1 MRFFPDTR
9 QTTDRSGNCP
19 AGLVVDDHVVHP
31 SLFDFYL
38 LSHAGILGSEY
49 LFHLGL
55 PSIPDGG
62 YYMFAAC

>member
-1 MRFFPDTR
+1 MRFFPEDRTA
-9 QTTDRSGNCP
+9 DRSGNCP

-49 LFHLGL
+49 
-55 PSIPDGG
+55 
-62 YYMFAAC
+62 